1 MSYFGGSVGRGDP
14 GFFGSLF
21 GGIAR
26 GVGTI
31 LRGSPGGQIV
41 SGVAGAFSRP
51 RQGSI
56 PRVGIPALRAPGGQ
70 RGGRATGFTM
80 QAVPR
85 KRRRMNVANDK
96 ALRRA
101 IRRQA
106 GFVKLA
112 RRALT
117 GTGFKIV
124 STSSGKVSRSAMEK
138 AVAAAHHAK

>member
-21 GGIAR
+21 GGIGRAVSGFVRGGPVGAATSAFRRPAVGRAGIPIVRGPGLKAFAAR
-26 GVGTI
+26 A
-31 LRGSPGGQIV
+31 LPGGGTGLV
-41 SGVAGAFSRP
+41 
-51 RQGSI
+51 
-56 PRVGIPALRAPGGQ
+56 VGG
-70 RGGRATGFTM
+70 M
-80 QAVPR
+80 PR

>member
-1 MSYFGGSVGRGDP
+1 MSYFGGTRGRGDP

-26 GVGTI
+26 GVRSVI
-31 LRGSPGGQIV
+31 SGSPGGRLV
-41 SGVAGAFSRP
+41 SGIAGAFTPP
-51 RQGSI
+51 RTGTI
-56 PRVGIPALRAPGGQ
+56 PRVTPIATTQQ

-112 RRALT
+112 KRALS
-117 GTGFKIV
+117 GTGFKVV

-138 AVAAAHHAK
+138 AVAAAHHRT

>member
-1 MSYFGGSVGRGDP
+1 MAYFGGSVGRGDP

-21 GGIAR
+21 GRLGRGIKGFAT
-26 GVGTI
+26 GGPVGAVASQFTRPVGRAGI
-31 LRGSPGGQIV
+31 PVVRSPGIK
-41 SGVAGAFSRP
+41 GALQR
-51 RQGSI
+51 
-56 PRVGIPALRAPGGQ
+56 GIPGG
-70 RGGRATGFTM
+70 ATGFQIPGGM
-80 QAVPR
+80 PR

-124 STSSGKVSRSAMEK
+124 STSSGKVSRSAMDK